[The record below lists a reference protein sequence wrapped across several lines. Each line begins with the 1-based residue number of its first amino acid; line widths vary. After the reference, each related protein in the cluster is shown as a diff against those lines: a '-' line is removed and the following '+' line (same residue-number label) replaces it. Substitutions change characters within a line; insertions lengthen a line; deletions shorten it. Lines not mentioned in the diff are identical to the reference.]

1 MIKKFGAILF
11 MCGFLC
17 SIAVC
22 QDQKEQVLPASRAK
36 LVFYRV
42 TGFPGRDVHASI
54 KIDGEQPVHKI
65 SNLHS
70 WATDI
75 AVGPHLIFGDD
86 QRYGRTYML
95 EGGKTYYFRVDAIP
109 PSMTKGI
116 RFRVIKVP
124 ADLAD
129 AEMTGLDAD

>member
-65 SNLHS
+65 SNLH
-70 WATDI
+70 
-75 AVGPHLIFGDD
+75 
-86 QRYGRTYML
+86 
-95 EGGKTYYFRVDAIP
+95 
-109 PSMTKGI
+109 
-116 RFRVIKVP
+116 
-124 ADLAD
+124 
-129 AEMTGLDAD
+129 